1 MFKIWI
7 REGLLEGNRSQNGTA
22 EIRIDAKARA
32 MNIKCSAECL
42 RSKAE
47 HRARMAAAGK
57 KDPGKGFRHLAT
69 CPLKQAAVA
78 ARRC

>member
-1 MFKIWI
+1 
-7 REGLLEGNRSQNGTA
+7 
-22 EIRIDAKARA
+22 